1 MGASRWITTRVKSEQ
16 GQMRAGREKIKKV
29 FANHV
34 KYMRLHARK
43 GELSLWVV
51 SKGMAGSSVSPRNC
65 VRNEIGYKEA
75 GRHHH
80 RPV

>member
-1 MGASRWITTRVKSEQ
+1 MGASRRVTTRVKSEQ
-16 GQMRAGREKIKKV
+16 GQMRAGREKIMKV

-34 KYMRLHARK
+34 KWMSLHARE

-51 SKGMAGSSVSPRNC
+51 SKGTAGSSLSPRNC
-65 VRNEIGYKEA
+65 VRSEIGDTEA
-75 GRHHH
+75 GRYHH